1 MVIRFLEED
10 LRVKVPLSLTLHN
23 VKGAYSQHITVDINL
38 DHLAEVVFSSF
49 STVKLFFSLFLYS
62 AIWKHVT
69 KHRLHKLGGKLDFFE
84 GRSTYINFLEF
95 PCVGDLSLLH
105 LLILV
110 LI

>member
-1 MVIRFLEED
+1 MVIWFWEED
-10 LRVKVPLSLTLHN
+10 LRVKVPLSLHN
-23 VKGAYSQHITVDINL
+23 VKGTYSQHITVDINL
-38 DHLAEVVFSSF
+38 YHLAEGVFSSF
-49 STVKLFFSLFLYS
+49 SAVKFFFSLLLHS
-62 AIWKHVT
+62 ATWEHVT
-69 KHRLHKLGGKLDFFE
+69 KHRSHKLGGKHDFFE

>member
-49 STVKLFFSLFLYS
+49 STVKLFFSLLLYS

-84 GRSTYINFLEF
+84 GRST
-95 PCVGDLSLLH
+95 
-105 LLILV
+105 
-110 LI
+110 